1 MTKEY
6 RVSNYERAENDQ
18 YFTEPWCSRII
29 LKYLPSS
36 EVIRVWEPSAGR
48 GDMVRV
54 LVEEGGFLVTA
65 SDIDMGSF
73 DRSIKCTKLERDF
86 FSYTKAATGIDAIVT
101 NPPYGDLAEPF
112 IRHALSMDV
121 KYVAMLLRVDWDSAG
136 TRVDLFQNNEY
147 GFLRKIVL
155 LSRPRWDWWKEPVE
169 GEVRKSPM
177 HNYAWF
183 LWRKQKAA
191 HTMGLEPSICW
202 ERKGA

>member
-6 RVSNYERAENDQ
+6 RVSNYERVENDQ

-29 LKYLPSS
+29 LKYLPPKD
-36 EVIRVWEPSAGR
+36 VIRVWEPSAGR
-48 GDMVRV
+48 GDMARV

-65 SDIDMGSF
+65 SDIDMENF
-73 DRSIKCTKLERDF
+73 DRSIKCTKVERDF
-86 FSYTKAATGIDAIVT
+86 FSYKKAPTGMDAIVT
-101 NPPYGDLAEPF
+101 KPPYGDLAEKF

-136 TRVDLFQNNEY
+136 TRADLFQDNEY
-147 GFLRKIVL
+147 GFARKIVL

-183 LWRKQKAA
+183 LWHKHKEPNTLR
-191 HTMGLEPSICW
+191 MEPSICW
-202 ERKGA
+202 EKKIA